1 MSTTRAIISNVFRSA
16 LVASLVVL
24 GTACAPLDNPVTRA
38 STPANTSSTNPS
50 TDISSQGT
58 VADSSISSAYEI
70 GVGDNLAVNVWR
82 NDDLSVTV
90 PVRPDGKISVPLAG
104 DIDVGGRTPEQVS
117 GAITD
122 KLSKYIRDPFV
133 TVIVTDMGSS
143 AFRNRVRVTG
153 AVQKPVS
160 IPFRQGMTVLDVVLE
175 AGGVNEFASLSRTT
189 LFRSDGSRLAV
200 RLDHILRRGKMETNY
215 PVFAGDTITVPQS
228 AF

>member
-1 MSTTRAIISNVFRSA
+1 MSLISAITSTVVRSA
-16 LVASLVVL
+16 IVTGILVL
-24 GTACAPLDNPVTRA
+24 GTGCTPLDGPATT
-38 STPANTSSTNPS
+38 STPANSTVSTTSSAGEVV
-50 TDISSQGT
+50 QGP
-58 VADSSISSAYEI
+58 VSDEYKI
-70 GVGDNLAVNVWR
+70 GVGDNLAINVWR
-82 NDDLSVTV
+82 NEDLSVTV

-104 DIDVGGRTPEQVS
+104 DVDVGDRTPEQVS
-117 GAITD
+117 QAITD
-122 KLSKYIRDPFV
+122 KLAKYIRDPFV
-133 TVIVTDMGSS
+133 TVIVTDMGSE

-160 IPFRQGMTVLDVVLE
+160 IPYRQGMTVLDVVLE

-189 LFRSDGSRLAV
+189 LFRADGTRLPV